1 MAHLTAGDLAP
12 IGAGYEVTYGT
23 PIPVP
28 TYYADVKGD
37 GGSITIQDTPTPYLA
52 WRSGSRSFD
61 SKDYVTQQN
70 IAEYSDVLEVRDAP
84 NWANILVNACGA
96 NNGTH
101 DLPGSLPSRTT
112 VFGVNG
118 LARHMPSGLMYAGC
132 KTNELTIK
140 GDAPGAVVSFEER
153 VMASYSQVIEMDD
166 YTFTSPSTHAVQWVG
181 GVTMEGGETTVY
193 PQSFQI
199 SIKNNL
205 ERELAYDLSKG
216 GSYTKALPEGRREI
230 EMEMEVWRQD
240 LQDIIQSR
248 GIGTWSDIT
257 LTLGTANPY
266 RIALTDVVSMA
277 DGQISPLIQDKQRA
291 TLRFRA
297 TGITITAVTQQS
309 S

>member
-12 IGAGYEVTYGT
+12 IGAGNEITYGT
-23 PIPVP
+23 PVTTP
-28 TYYADVKGD
+28 TYYADAKGD

-61 SKDYVTQQN
+61 SSDYVAQQN
-70 IAEYSDVLEVRDAP
+70 IAEYSDVLEVRDATG
-84 NWANILVNACGA
+84 WISIVANACGTA
-96 NNGTH
+96 NGTH
-101 DLPGSLPSRTT
+101 EWPGDLPSRTS
-112 VFGVNG
+112 FIGVKPSSNRASNG
-118 LARHMPSGLMYAGC
+118 YMYAGC
-132 KTNELTIK
+132 KTDELTIK

-153 VMASYSQVIEMDD
+153 VMASYATGVELDD

-181 GVTMEGGETTVY
+181 GVTMESGETTIY

-205 ERELAYDLSKG
+205 ERELAYDQTKG
-216 GSYTKALPEGRREI
+216 AYTKALLEGHREI
-230 EMEMEVWRQD
+230 EMEMEVWRED
-240 LQDIIQSR
+240 LQDLVWSR

-297 TGITITAVTQQS
+297 TGVSITAVTPS
-309 S
+309 

>member
-12 IGAGYEVTYGT
+12 IGAGNEITYGT
-23 PIPVP
+23 PVTTP
-28 TYYADVKGD
+28 TYYADAKGD

-61 SKDYVTQQN
+61 SSDYVAQQN
-70 IAEYSDVLEVRDAP
+70 IAEYSDVLEVRDATG
-84 NWANILVNACGA
+84 WQNIIVNACGTA
-96 NNGTH
+96 NGTH
-101 DLPGSLPSRTT
+101 DQPGTLPSRTS
-112 VFGVNG
+112 FIGVVPSSNRASNG
-118 LARHMPSGLMYAGC
+118 YMYAGC
-132 KTNELTIK
+132 KTDELTIK

-153 VMASYSQVIEMDD
+153 VMASYATGMELDD

-181 GVTMEGGETTVY
+181 GVTMESGETTIY

-205 ERELAYDLSKG
+205 ERELAYDQTKG
-216 GSYTKALPEGRREI
+216 AYTKALLEGHREI
-230 EMEMEVWRQD
+230 EMEMEVWRED
-240 LQDIIQSR
+240 LQDLVWSR
-248 GIGTWSDIT
+248 NIGTWSDIT
-257 LTLGTANPY
+257 LTLGTAKPY

-297 TGITITAVTQQS
+297 TGVSITAVTPS
-309 S
+309 

>member
-12 IGAGYEVTYGT
+12 IGAANEITYGT
-23 PIPVP
+23 PVNTP
-28 TYYADVKGD
+28 TYYADAKGD

-61 SKDYVTQQN
+61 SNDYVAQQN
-70 IAEYSDVLEVRDAP
+70 IAGYSDVLEVRDAP
-84 NWANILVNACGA
+84 NWANIIVNACGTS
-96 NNGTH
+96 NGTH
-101 DLPGSLPSRTT
+101 DLPGALPSRTT
-112 VFGVNG
+112 VIGVNG
-118 LARHMPSGLMYAGC
+118 LGSHMTSGLRYAGC
-132 KTNELTIK
+132 KTDELTIK
-140 GDAPGAVVSFEER
+140 GDAPGAVVSFEEK
-153 VMASYSQVIEMDD
+153 VMASYGQGVDIGD
-166 YTFTSPSTHAVQWVG
+166 YTFTSPSIHAVQWVG

-199 SIKNNL
+199 NIKNNL

-240 LQDIIQSR
+240 LQDIIWSR
-248 GIGTWSDIT
+248 GVGSWSDIT

-266 RIALTDVVSMA
+266 RIALTDVVSMS

>member
-12 IGAGYEVTYGT
+12 IGAANEITYGT
-23 PIPVP
+23 PVNTP
-28 TYYADVKGD
+28 TYYADAKGD

-61 SKDYVTQQN
+61 SNDYVAQQN
-70 IAEYSDVLEVRDAP
+70 IAGYSDVLEVRDAP
-84 NWANILVNACGA
+84 NWANILVNACGTS
-96 NNGTH
+96 NGTQ
-101 DLPGSLPSRTT
+101 DLPGALPSRTT
-112 VFGVNG
+112 VIGVNG
-118 LARHMPSGLMYAGC
+118 LSSLMTSGLRYAGC
-132 KTNELTIK
+132 KTDELTIK
-140 GDAPGAVVSFEER
+140 GDAPGAVVSFEEK
-153 VMASYSQVIEMDD
+153 VMASYGQGVDIGD
-166 YTFTSPSTHAVQWVG
+166 YAFTSPSTHAVQWVG

-199 SIKNNL
+199 NIKNNL

-240 LQDIIQSR
+240 LQDIIWSR
-248 GIGTWSDIT
+248 GVGSWSDIT

-266 RIALTDVVSMA
+266 RIALTDVVSMS

-297 TGITITAVTQQS
+297 TGISITAVTQQS